1 MEELREVRG
10 FSEAVCAGKSWDPRR
25 NAFYA
30 DSKVQ
35 KDVDGLAFDRIL
47 YVGGVFVQ
55 SYLVGVA
62 RLFSDAVPFCLS
74 DHYGLLGVM
83 DVHESHG
90 AVGARAEGSRR
101 RLAVSRLRD
110 VACAK
115 ERSVVA
121 EQERERI
128 QRDKEEQM
136 AKEEGRLAEA
146 HEEMLRDA
154 KKRYDARLA
163 LRRQAF
169 GELAMFGPGGELR
182 FARVR
187 PAAPDPPSSV
197 GIEAYNGL
205 LGVGGEV
212 AWSRY
217 VLGGFP
223 SPAGFGG
230 KGVSYAT
237 VFAQVMLR
245 LPSVAL
251 WLQRHAEMCRVGVRC
266 LACGVRD
273 SRGQLGRVAPAA
285 VVFRARM
292 AGPLY

>member
-1 MEELREVRG
+1 
-10 FSEAVCAGKSWDPRR
+10 
-25 NAFYA
+25 
-30 DSKVQ
+30 
-35 KDVDGLAFDRIL
+35 
-47 YVGGVFVQ
+47 
-55 SYLVGVA
+55 
-62 RLFSDAVPFCLS
+62 
-74 DHYGLLGVM
+74 
-83 DVHESHG
+83 
-90 AVGARAEGSRR
+90 
-101 RLAVSRLRD
+101 
-110 VACAK
+110 
-115 ERSVVA
+115 
-121 EQERERI
+121 
-128 QRDKEEQM
+128 M

-169 GELAMFGPGGELR
+169 GEFALFGPGGELS
-182 FARVR
+182 FAKDQ
-187 PAAPDPPSSV
+187 PAPEMPNSV
-197 GIEAYNGL
+197 CIDAYDGL

-217 VLGGFP
+217 VVGGFP

-251 WLQRHAEMCRVGVRC
+251 WLDRHAEMCRVGVRC
-266 LACGVRD
+266 LACGLRS

-292 AGPLY
+292 AGALYKDMSCEHEVSRFFTDALEAMRVVEVQARRCGACDLAGDPVVTHVDRIFGFLVEERRQCKSCKC